1 MFSTLVVPFLV
12 MLNFE
17 PSKTEFDI
25 VELDYLG
32 IFASVIVSSSSLFFN
47 SVFMGNLYIVFQNW
61 PRKFPKSPEE
71 NNGQF
76 QHIRLFCK
84 LVLKMAVVFWSYFFQ
99 KRSLTDSK

>member
-84 LVLKMAVVFWSYFFQ
+84 LVLKMAVVFIGAIFP
-99 KRSLTDSK
+99 KTVLN

>member
-1 MFSTLVVPFLV
+1 
-12 MLNFE
+12 MLNFQ
-17 PSKTEFDI
+17 PPKI
-25 VELDYLG
+25 ELAGWNYLG

-84 LVLKMAVVFWSYFFQ
+84 LVLKMAVVFMGAIFV
-99 KRSLTDSK
+99 KNGP